1 MPRVEIDLPLSL
13 KTALE
18 EEAARAGKD
27 LGTHIRTVL
36 ADHLKAEVH
45 TVFQVSTSGALVA
58 GVYDREVSVG
68 TLLEHGDFGLGTFAG
83 LDGEMVVLDGKAF
96 QVRGSGAVHE
106 APAEAGSPFAVVTR
120 FSADRVGET
129 ESVSS
134 FDGLGAACD
143 CFRASDNI
151 FHAVRLDGRF
161 RKVKARAVCPPK
173 PGTPLAEAA
182 KTQSEFTF
190 EDVDGTLVGI
200 WSPAYSAEFSV
211 EGYHF
216 HFLSNDRSQG
226 GHVLE
231 VEAGPLRI
239 AVENLTDFHLILP
252 ETEHFLKANLDQ
264 DVAATLSTVER
275 SHA

>member
-18 EEAARAGKD
+18 QEASRAGRD
-27 LGTHIRTVL
+27 LGTHLRTIL

-58 GVYDREVSVG
+58 GVYDGEVSVG

-96 QVRGSGAVHE
+96 QARANGEVHE

-129 ESVSS
+129 QGVTG
-134 FDGLGAACD
+134 FDSLGAACD
-143 CFRASDNI
+143 CFRASNNI

-161 RKVKARAVCPPK
+161 RRVKARAVCPPK

-190 EDVDGTLVGI
+190 QDVDGTLVGI

-216 HFLSNDRSQG
+216 HFLSHDRSQG

-231 VEAGPLRI
+231 VEAGPLKI
-239 AVENLTDFHLILP
+239 AVEDLTDFHLILP

-264 DVAATLSTVER
+264 DVAATLNTVER
-275 SHA
+275 AHA